1 MSAHR
6 AAALTPPDAHQGP
19 PTPSSMSTSPT
30 DPSKKRP
37 RDENIETGTNDDRKQ
52 KRKAASAAQLS
63 AHPSGKDRD
72 GGRTTHG
79 KSSESKIGA
88 KDRRTYSRRTRRNS
102 TEDTHREP
110 TAQQGDAT
118 RSIPSQ
124 QPSRKEQGREE
135 ETVSAENMDEDQAE
149 AEAEADSEDAAE
161 QDRDAVATHPPS
173 EGDDEEINKG
183 AVPDYVRREIEEF
196 EEGFNG
202 LQGRFK
208 LLDKI
213 GEGTF
218 SSVYK
223 AIDLE
228 HDLYDNSDWDY
239 EMDAPATSTS
249 TTNTELTPVKPA
261 NAEGGKVVAIKR
273 IYVTSSPVRIQNEIA
288 ILHDLS
294 GHKNVVPLITA
305 FRFKDQVIVV
315 LPYFEHHDFRDY
327 YEDLPM
333 DDIRCYFRAL
343 LKALA
348 HVHSHKIIHRDIK
361 PSNFLFDLR
370 RKTGLLVDFGL
381 AERQENN
388 PVKPRH
394 TSASRHAALNGRAPS
409 KGSSSSAELKARSIQ
424 QNKENSLPA
433 KPSGGTS
440 TAAQMPGHGS
450 GATLLTTAALST
462 PTSRGIIQRTGAAMP
477 VAAVNATS
485 IPPVQGRSHVGH
497 AATASRPALGMGPA
511 SSAVPRSQMGL
522 SNTGRVAIATYD
534 GSSAQPRQRPNISSQ
549 DRSKA
554 TTTIQGIATAGCH
567 APSVAPSAPVAH
579 STTSLNYVRPSTGG
593 AATPHPALVVGA
605 REPGFPKKDLRPAI
619 RVNRA
624 GTRGFRAPEILF
636 RHYRQTVA
644 IDIWAVGVTM
654 FSFLSGR
661 FPFFHSNDDAGAL
674 LEIAVLF
681 GYRDMRR
688 AAARFNRTF
697 VCNVPSIKEY
707 PISFAKVCRLLH
719 RKRFGLPEDDPP
731 KQEGDVSTPTSTT
744 AAPAVEGAPLTPNVP
759 SHTPSQ
765 SLAHPAPTAEPCSQE
780 QRVKPASKP
789 ATPLKDDRDQS
800 RKTPEERQ
808 SLSNPP
814 LADALA
820 ASVRDENSITAPK
833 IAPDTTSMQ
842 IESAG
847 DRGNQN
853 SKEGKGGKGD
863 SNRSSKNKSKSKSDG
878 KSSSSRSH
886 SRSQSSSSG
895 SAKSSKRSNTGWD
908 SQENLLAAV
917 DLLVRLLA
925 LDPSRRITA
934 ADALKHPFLAENP
947 S

>member
-6 AAALTPPDAHQGP
+6 AAAVKPSDAQQGP

-37 RDENIETGTNDDRKQ
+37 RDENTETGTNDDRRQ
-52 KRKAASAAQLS
+52 KRSATVSAVQPSAQS
-63 AHPSGKDRD
+63 SSRDRD
-72 GGRTTHG
+72 SGRTTHG
-79 KSSESKIGA
+79 KSLESKIGSTE
-88 KDRRTYSRRTRRNS
+88 RRTSARRTRRND
-102 TEDTHREP
+102 TEEDTHGDP
-110 TAQQGDAT
+110 TAHHGDTT
-118 RSIPSQ
+118 RSIQSH
-124 QPSRKEQGREE
+124 QPSHEQQERGEGS
-135 ETVSAENMDEDQAE
+135 VSAETMDEDPAE
-149 AEAEADSEDAAE
+149 AEANPEDVVE
-161 QDRDAVATHPPS
+161 QDQDAVAAHPPS

-183 AVPDYVRREIEEF
+183 AVPDYVRQEIEEF
-196 EEGFNG
+196 EKGFNG

-239 EMDAPATSTS
+239 DMDAPAESSTS
-249 TTNTELTPVKPA
+249 NTELAPAKPA
-261 NAEGGKVVAIKR
+261 NADGGKVVAIKR

-381 AERQENN
+381 AERQESH

-394 TSASRHAALNGRAPS
+394 ASAASRNTSLNGRAPL
-409 KGSSSSAELKARSIQ
+409 KGSSSSSAELKLRSIQ
-424 QNKENSLPA
+424 QNKENSVPA
-433 KPSGGTS
+433 TLSGGTS
-440 TAAQMPGHGS
+440 VAAQMPGHGS
-450 GATLLTTAALST
+450 GATLQTTAAHST
-462 PTSRGIIQRTGAAMP
+462 PASRDFIQRTTAAIP

-485 IPPVQGRSHVGH
+485 ISPVQGRSNVAHS
-497 AATASRPALGMGPA
+497 ATAPRPTPGMGPA
-511 SSAVPRSQMGL
+511 SSLASRAQMSL
-522 SNTGRVAIATYD
+522 PNTNRVAIASHD
-534 GSSAQPRQRPNISSQ
+534 GSSNQPRPKPNISSQ
-549 DRSKA
+549 DRSIVA
-554 TTTIQGIATAGCH
+554 SNIHGIAPADSH
-567 APSVAPSAPVAH
+567 VPSLAPSAPVAQ
-579 STTSLNYVRPSTGG
+579 SSNSLNYVRPSKPTGS
-593 AATPHPALVVGA
+593 AVIPHPSLVGA

-661 FPFFHSNDDAGAL
+661 FPFSTRMTM
-674 LEIAVLF
+674 LELF
-681 GYRDMRR
+681 LR
-688 AAARFNRTF
+688 
-697 VCNVPSIKEY
+697 
-707 PISFAKVCRLLH
+707 
-719 RKRFGLPEDDPP
+719 
-731 KQEGDVSTPTSTT
+731 
-744 AAPAVEGAPLTPNVP
+744 
-759 SHTPSQ
+759 
-765 SLAHPAPTAEPCSQE
+765 SLF
-780 QRVKPASKP
+780 
-789 ATPLKDDRDQS
+789 
-800 RKTPEERQ
+800 
-808 SLSNPP
+808 SL
-814 LADALA
+814 DI
-820 ASVRDENSITAPK
+820 VI
-833 IAPDTTSMQ
+833 
-842 IESAG
+842 
-847 DRGNQN
+847 
-853 SKEGKGGKGD
+853 
-863 SNRSSKNKSKSKSDG
+863 
-878 KSSSSRSH
+878 
-886 SRSQSSSSG
+886 
-895 SAKSSKRSNTGWD
+895 
-908 SQENLLAAV
+908 
-917 DLLVRLLA
+917 
-925 LDPSRRITA
+925 
-934 ADALKHPFLAENP
+934 
-947 S
+947 